1 MAQANIY
8 ITPYAGTEKEDF
20 AEFELQLRGAIA
32 VAGLAADNQAK
43 FLRLHLRDNALRYYI
58 TLPEATKTNVNNSL
72 TELKQHFERNE
83 VAELSLLKLENM
95 KFNSKTDTVENF
107 LVKLK
112 NQAEKAY
119 PTPVINVVPAG
130 GGAADAEVRREERE
144 NAARDATIATSNER
158 KNAQIKRI
166 FIKAMPNWLKP
177 KLLNRPVGDTADD
190 LCT

>member
-32 VAGLAADNQAK
+32 VAGLNAGNQAN

-58 TLPEATKTNVNNSL
+58 TLPEATKANFDNSL

-95 KFNSKTDTVENF
+95 KFRNMYGKS
-107 LVKLK
+107 
-112 NQAEKAY
+112 
-119 PTPVINVVPAG
+119 
-130 GGAADAEVRREERE
+130 
-144 NAARDATIATSNER
+144 
-158 KNAQIKRI
+158 
-166 FIKAMPNWLKP
+166 
-177 KLLNRPVGDTADD
+177 
-190 LCT
+190 